1 MKRSPFPGSCIFCQ
15 KELPKVA
22 VAKHL
27 STCSRRPRGDRKA
40 FHLIVE
46 SPRTPYWLHLEGD
59 ANATLR
65 DLDHLLRAHWLEC
78 CGHLSAFTIGN
89 LCFTSGA
96 PQGFEDRDMDVA
108 LDKVLTP
115 GLTCVYQYDFGS
127 TTELQLRVIAALTTG
142 HKGKPP
148 ILLLAQNSPPEVA
161 CSNCGQPSR
170 LICTDC
176 VYSGKGALC
185 NKCGKEHKCGEEMLL
200 ALVNSPRAGVCAY
213 AG

>member
-1 MKRSPFPGSCIFCQ
+1 
-15 KELPKVA
+15 
-22 VAKHL
+22 
-27 STCSRRPRGDRKA
+27 
-40 FHLIVE
+40 
-46 SPRTPYWLHLEGD
+46 
-59 ANATLR
+59 
-65 DLDHLLRAHWLEC
+65 
-78 CGHLSAFTIGN
+78 LSAFTIEN

-96 PQGFEDRDMDVA
+96 PQGFEDRDMNVA
-108 LDKVLTP
+108 MEKVLSP

-142 HKGKPP
+142 HKGKPS
-148 ILLLAQNSPPEVA
+148 IIQLARNSPPMVG

-170 LICTDC
+170 LICTEC

-185 NKCGKEHKCGEEMLL
+185 NKCAKEHRCGEEMLL